1 MHEKSHKNQL
11 SKISEFHNST
21 SSSMRIQNYL
31 QSQKA
36 KQFSSLIECQLIK
49 IWIAA
54 HLFLRNDK
62 DHSKK
67 ADIFISIIISLAR
80 EENRS
85 VSWLLKKK
93 INLPKID
100 I

>member
-21 SSSMRIQNYL
+21 SSSVRIQNYL
-31 QSQKA
+31 QSQK
-36 KQFSSLIECQLIK
+36 FSSLIECQLIK
-49 IWIAA
+49 KWIAA

-62 DHSKK
+62 DHSKE

-85 VSWLLKKK
+85 LSWLLKKK

>member
-21 SSSMRIQNYL
+21 SSSVRIQNYL
-31 QSQKA
+31 QSQK
-36 KQFSSLIECQLIK
+36 FSSLIECQLIK
-49 IWIAA
+49 MWIAA